1 MRPLLVGL
9 CALASAAPAQAKLVF
24 PEPGHYAGK
33 DFLER
38 RVRFEFVQNRVR
50 VSIDGFRLRDRLIM
64 RRVPVLNG
72 AFDTTQF
79 GVRIMGHWSGD
90 GRTVGTIG
98 YRGQTVIWVAT
109 WRAAS
114 TPPFT
119 PADGSYSGVD
129 RFGRPIAFTLAGG
142 RVEGF
147 RLKGRA
153 LVGRTRL
160 AGKRFRGERFG
171 AVVQGR
177 FTDASHAAGQLSY
190 GGARASWTAALVA
203 PS

>member
-9 CALASAAPAQAKLVF
+9 CALACAAPAQAKLVF
-24 PEPGHYAGK
+24 PKPGHYAGK

-64 RRVPVLNG
+64 HRVPVRNG
-72 AFDTTQF
+72 AFDTTQY

-90 GRTVGTIG
+90 GRTVGTIS

-109 WRAAS
+109 WRAAP
-114 TPPFT
+114 TPEFT

-129 RFGRPIAFTLAGG
+129 RFGRGIAFTLAGG
-142 RVEGF
+142 RVQAF
-147 RLKGRA
+147 RLKDRK
-153 LVGRTRL
+153 LVDAAPLKGH
-160 AGKRFRGERFG
+160 GFRGKQFG
-171 AVVQGR
+171 AQVRGR
-177 FTDASHAAGQLSY
+177 FSDAQHVAGELSY
-190 GGARASWTAALVA
+190 GGARASWTATLDA
-203 PS
+203 SS